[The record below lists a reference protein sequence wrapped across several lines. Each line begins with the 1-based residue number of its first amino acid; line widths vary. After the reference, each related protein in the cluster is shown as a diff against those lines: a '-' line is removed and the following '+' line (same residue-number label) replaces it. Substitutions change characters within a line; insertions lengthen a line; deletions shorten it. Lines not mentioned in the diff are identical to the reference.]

1 MNINNEQD
9 LINGTNIPKP
19 RIRNDKETDEE
30 YVEYLKNYYNTYF
43 PEEKEVVQSKEVNSQ
58 EQLQNPTIEEAP
70 VVETEITEHDISNIQ
85 NNLES
90 YADSIIASEQQSNNR
105 EPKQKQTIN
114 FDLNATQPITNPK
127 SENSEQQEEIYGFN
141 FDVNNDA
148 PQINFDLSGIPET
161 EVEEIKDSNEVLN
174 KKVRSFELFTK
185 AKAFF
190 TSVKNKIS
198 QNVEDYLCGFGNSF
212 GEEDLAIENG
222 MTR

>member
-105 EPKQKQTIN
+105 EPKQEQTIN
-114 FDLNATQPITNPK
+114 FDLNATKPITNPK

-198 QNVEDYLCGFGNSF
+198 QNVEDYFGGFGNSF
-212 GEEDLAIENG
+212 GEEDLALENG